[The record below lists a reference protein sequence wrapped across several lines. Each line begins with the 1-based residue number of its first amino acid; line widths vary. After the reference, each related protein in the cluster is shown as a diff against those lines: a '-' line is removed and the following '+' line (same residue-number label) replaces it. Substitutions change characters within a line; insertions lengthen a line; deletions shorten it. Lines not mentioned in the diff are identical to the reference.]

1 MASKL
6 EALAANEDLWN
17 STVFIFNYDEND
29 GFFDHVPPIVPPK
42 GTADEFASL
51 NSPGGTPGGG
61 LNLGSGFRVPAIV
74 ISPWTVGGFVCTD
87 PLDHTSVLR
96 FIERVT
102 GITETNISAWRRSTF
117 GDFTAAFQRSPEPAP
132 SIPAATAAATAAELA
147 FQTQQSTLP
156 LPPFPASASRRRR
169 SSRAGAPP
177 SADHMRAALGPPGR

>member
-1 MASKL
+1 MQKPSVR
-6 EALAANEDLWN
+6 NGRIHFI
-17 STVFIFNYDEND
+17 SVSPTVRDR
-29 GFFDHVPPIVPPK
+29 
-42 GTADEFASL
+42 FASL

-61 LNLGSGFRVPAIV
+61 LNLGSGFRVPAFV
-74 ISPWTVGGFVCTD
+74 ISPWSVGGFVCTD

-117 GDFTAAFQRSPEPAP
+117 GDFTSAFQRSPESAP

-156 LPPFPASASRRRR
+156 LPPFPGQQQSL
-169 SSRAGAPP
+169 P
-177 SADHMRAALGPPGR
+177 SQQPGRRPTVG